1 MTKKVFETGNIAEP
15 TKVATEASA
24 DVMFVA
30 GAMRAAK
37 FASPEIRAKILA
49 DVQAFTQTPSE
60 RLDFMF
66 ATDND
71 NNDHAIFDMPDSERR
86 RQIIKNNFL
95 DAAE

>member
-1 MTKKVFETGNIAEP
+1 MKNKVYETVNIVEP
-15 TKVATEASA
+15 TKVVTEASA

-37 FASPEIRAKILA
+37 HTSPEVRAKILE
-49 DVQAFTQTPSE
+49 DVQAFTQTPPE
-60 RLDFMF
+60 HLGFMF

-71 NNDHAIFDMPDSERR
+71 NNDHAVFDMPDAERR
-86 RQIIKNNFL
+86 RQIIRDNFL

>member
-1 MTKKVFETGNIAEP
+1 MKHKVYMTGDIKEPEKVTR
-15 TKVATEASA
+15 EASA

-37 FASPEIRAKILA
+37 HASPEVRAKILA
-49 DVQAFTQTPSE
+49 DVQALTQTPGE
-60 RLDFMF
+60 HLDFMF

-71 NNDHAIFDMPDSERR
+71 NNDHSVFDMPDSERR
-86 RQIIKNNFL
+86 RQIIRNNFL